1 MDSSKLVDYVGYAGI
16 QVKMSFH
23 HHHVLSLTLSL
34 SLMCI
39 ISIII
44 AIEKPELYVV
54 FPIIS

>member
-23 HHHVLSLTLSL
+23 HHVLSLTLSL

-44 AIEKPELYVV
+44 TIEKPELYVV
-54 FPIIS
+54 SPIIS

>member
-23 HHHVLSLTLSL
+23 HHHVLSLSL

-44 AIEKPELYVV
+44 TMEKPELFVV
-54 FPIIS
+54 FPIIC